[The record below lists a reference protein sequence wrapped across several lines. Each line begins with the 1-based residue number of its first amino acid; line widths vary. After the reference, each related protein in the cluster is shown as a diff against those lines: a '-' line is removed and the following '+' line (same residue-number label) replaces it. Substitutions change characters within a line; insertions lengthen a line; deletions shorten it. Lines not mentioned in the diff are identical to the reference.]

1 MGGRRSRRKS
11 SHQRPG
17 LVIITAAGLGV
28 AVACLARIGGPPRIG
43 IDSLWLHQHLNE
55 VRVLLA
61 SVALAVLAS
70 LAMLVLRRRLTVV
83 VGLWLV
89 AAAVSAAFFPDR
101 VETIYRVLVWYA
113 R

>member
-1 MGGRRSRRKS
+1 M
-11 SHQRPG
+11 
-17 LVIITAAGLGV
+17 IITAAGLGV
-28 AVACLARIGGPPRIG
+28 AVACLASIGGSPRIG
-43 IDSLWLHQHLNE
+43 LDSVWLNQHLNE

-70 LAMLVLRRRLTVV
+70 LAMLVRRRRLTAV

-101 VETIYRVLVWYA
+101 VETICRVLVWYA

>member
-1 MGGRRSRRKS
+1 M
-11 SHQRPG
+11 
-17 LVIITAAGLGV
+17 IITAAGLGV
-28 AVACLARIGGPPRIG
+28 AIACLARISSPPGIG
-43 IDSLWLHQHLNE
+43 LDSIWLHQHLNE

-70 LAMLVLRRRLTVV
+70 LAMLVLRRRLTAV

>member
-1 MGGRRSRRKS
+1 MGGRQSRRKS

-28 AVACLARIGGPPRIG
+28 AVACLARIGSPPRIG

-55 VRVLLA
+55 VRMLLA

-70 LAMLVLRRRLTVV
+70 LAMLVLRRRLTAV

-89 AAAVSAAFFPDR
+89 AAAVSAAFFMDR

-113 R
+113 Q

>member
-1 MGGRRSRRKS
+1 MSGRPSRRNS

-17 LVIITAAGLGV
+17 LVIIAAAGLGV

-61 SVALAVLAS
+61 SVALVVLAS
-70 LAMLVLRRRLTVV
+70 LAMLVLRRRLTAVV
-83 VGLWLV
+83 VLWLV
-89 AAAVSAAFFPDR
+89 AVAVSAAFFPDR
-101 VETIYRVLVWYA
+101 VETVYRALVWYA

>member
-1 MGGRRSRRKS
+1 M
-11 SHQRPG
+11 
-17 LVIITAAGLGV
+17 
-28 AVACLARIGGPPRIG
+28 
-43 IDSLWLHQHLNE
+43 
-55 VRVLLA
+55 LLP

-70 LAMLVLRRRLTVV
+70 LAMLVLRRRLTAV